1 MNFVFT
7 ELSVMANVI
16 FSIGGSKSAWKF
28 DLISKTFN
36 SFYFHFDL
44 NLISVMVR
52 FMQAHL
58 FKSDEEKNNL
68 QY

>member
-36 SFYFHFDL
+36 SFYFDL

-58 FKSDEEKNNL
+58 FKSDEEK
-68 QY
+68 